1 MRVRI
6 NDGELYDVRFKIEYR
21 PDRFGR
27 VEFLKDTLCTISNVD
42 ESKEG
47 ADKYNQVNNGRA
59 LLSHKDRYDKY
70 AGKKLAFTRALSS
83 FNKEDRTEFWR
94 IYKEQNTGRKLE
106 VQVKM

>member
-1 MRVRI
+1 MRVKL
-6 NDGELYDVRFKIEYR
+6 NGELYDVRFKVEFR
-21 PDRFGR
+21 EDRFKR
-27 VEFLKDTLCTISNVD
+27 VEFLKDTLCTISEVD

-47 ADKYNQVNNGRA
+47 AKKYNQVNNGRA

-70 AGKKLAFTRALSS
+70 AGKKLAFTRALTT

-106 VQVKM
+106 AHVKK